1 MVAPRRS
8 RGWLWFFLVLAL
20 LGATALAIE
29 MWYNLSQQ
37 LTPAQLEQARKRW
50 EEKGSGDYDFEY
62 IFNRQSRDGEHY
74 HASVRDGEVVA
85 VTLNGQPLEPILYPL
100 YDTPGLF
107 AEVEQSLASNPDGRD
122 REVDYTSPLSSKATC
137 HVRARQARVV
147 SVVWNGQRVSPRLD
161 HFFDQP
167 NLNAAI
173 QRRLELDAE
182 SGSRVFH
189 VALFNQQ
196 DGHLVRYVRS
206 ILSTRERLQIELKP
220 PAAEEKS

>member
-1 MVAPRRS
+1 MVAARRS
-8 RGWLWFFLVLAL
+8 HGWVWFFLVLAL

-29 MWYNLSQQ
+29 LWYNLSQQ
-37 LTPAQLEQARKRW
+37 LTPAQVDQARQRW
-50 EEKGSGDYDFEY
+50 EEIGSTDYDFDYTFDRE
-62 IFNRQSRDGEHY
+62 SRDGEHY

-107 AEVEQSLASNPDGRD
+107 AEVEQALASSPESRD
-122 REVDYTSPLSSKATC
+122 REVDYTSPPLSKATC
-137 HVRARQARVV
+137 HVRTRQGRVV
-147 SVVWNGQRVSPRLD
+147 SVVWNGQRLSPHLD
-161 HFFDQP
+161 RFFDQP

-189 VALFNQQ
+189 VALFNQR

-206 ILSTRERLQIELKP
+206 IMATRERLQIDLR
-220 PAAEEKS
+220 PAAADEKS